1 MSWGAYITNSLVNK
15 QDANGHVYNNVLTDA
30 ALMGFNGAEWAKTS
44 GLSVTKAEVDK
55 LNDLFKQSGANSIPS
70 VNLGG
75 KKYQVTHYEPNAFA
89 YLKIKEGGA
98 TIAKTNQAY
107 IIGVY
112 CTSKKYKYDGKE
124 LPQGVGMCNTVV
136 EDLAN
141 QLKGQGY

>member
-15 QDANGHVYNNVLTDA
+15 QDASGHVYNDVLTDA

-44 GLSVTKAEVDK
+44 GLSVSKAEVDK
-55 LNDLFKQSGANSIPS
+55 LNELFKQKGTNNIPS

-75 KKYQVTHYEPNAFA
+75 KKYQVTHYDGNAA
-89 YLKIKEGGA
+89 YLKIKDGGA
-98 TIAKTNQAY
+98 TVAKTNQAY

-112 CTSKKYKYDGKE
+112 NTTRKYKYDGKE
-124 LPQGVGMCNTVV
+124 LPQCVGMCNMVV

-141 QLKGQGY
+141 TLKGMNY